1 MPFDLDR
8 AAQAVRQRH
17 RDAMGFRQTLLDHL
31 FAAGCPVR
39 EQAVA
44 LEFGD
49 AVCVRTSGPA
59 APNDLPPL
67 VIVAVDLDPPAIGSH
82 WPEHLQ
88 SLGGPAVAVA
98 WLAALRA
105 LLALRGQRPWQAIL
119 VRGPALGLHDYLAS
133 LREEL
138 PSTAELVQLV
148 PGATIGGGLPNLASH
163 AADLD
168 MARLELVRPRNI
180 WRLPACD
187 HSYVLEADVPF
198 GEALPR
204 LRKLLRDTPGMN
216 WTLHGLQVGGGK
228 LNAVLRTSQALA
240 GQDGLTLREVHGE
253 QRLMFPVNDALT
265 ALQQIAPHLP
275 HGLGE
280 PLQSPPW
287 AEGLPD
293 GLLVHALVP
302 PVPEDADLPDRSG
315 TMTLQWRVEPVA
327 RTVQNEV
334 RLAVA
339 ENEAVGPAPVGL
351 TDRQVWRLPVLETD
365 ENLGG
370 LVRAL
375 QTRLAGM

>member
-8 AAQAVRQRH
+8 AAQSIRLRH
-17 RDAMGFRQTLLDHL
+17 RDTMGFRQTLLDHL

-59 APNDLPPL
+59 APNDQPPL
-67 VIVAVDLDPPAIGSH
+67 VIVAVDLDPPAPGTD
-82 WPEHLQ
+82 WPAPLR

-105 LLALRGQRPWQAIL
+105 LLALHGQRPWQAIL

-133 LREEL
+133 LRDGL

-148 PGATIGGGLPNLASH
+148 PGAVGTS

-168 MARLELVRPRNI
+168 LARLELLRARNI

-187 HSYVLEADVPF
+187 HSYVLDADLPF

-204 LRKLLRDTPGMN
+204 LRSLLRETPGLN
-216 WTLHGLQVGGGK
+216 WTLHGLQVGGVK
-228 LNAVLRTSQALA
+228 LQAVLRTSQALD
-240 GQDGLTLREVHGE
+240 GQGGLTLREVHGE

-275 HGLGE
+275 AGLGE
-280 PLQSPPW
+280 SLLAPPW
-287 AEGLPD
+287 AQGLPD

-302 PVPEDADLPDRSG
+302 PVADDVELPDRSG
-315 TMTLQWRVEPVA
+315 AMTLQWHIEPVA
-327 RTVQNEV
+327 RAVGNEV

-339 ENEAVGPAPVGL
+339 DAEAVGPVPVGL
-351 TDRQVWRLPVLETD
+351 TNRQVWRLPALESD
-365 ENLGG
+365 QELGG

-375 QTRLAGM
+375 QSRLAGL